1 MRKPEDIN
9 ILIACEESGR
19 ICTEFL
25 NRGFNVFSCDII
37 DTSGQHPE
45 RHIKQ
50 DVTPLLGKG
59 PHHFKTC
66 DGKEWDIDKFDL
78 IVGHPP
84 CTDLSVSGALRF
96 EQKRKDGRQEASI
109 KFFCKFLEAE
119 CEHVAIE
126 NPVNIM
132 SGQYIVKWFPELA
145 KKYGLPRKPDQ
156 IIHPYMFGHPES
168 KKTCL
173 WLKNL
178 PKLEPT
184 KVLPLPASG
193 HWNNQTEDRQN
204 KLIIDS
210 KWIGYNDPR
219 TKIYRSKTY
228 PGIATAIAQQ
238 WGDYLLKQ

>member
-1 MRKPEDIN
+1 MKTGEFEYREGVVMNQILLADEIN
-9 ILIACEESGR
+9 I
-19 ICTEFL
+19 
-25 NRGFNVFSCDII
+25 
-37 DTSGQHPE
+37 TSP
-45 RHIKQ
+45 
-50 DVTPLLGKG
+50 
-59 PHHFKTC
+59 KTKA
-66 DGKEWDIDKFDL
+66 GL
-78 IVGHPP
+78 
-84 CTDLSVSGALRF
+84 
-96 EQKRKDGRQEASI
+96 
-109 KFFCKFLEAE
+109 LEAMAE
-119 CEHVAIE
+119 
-126 NPVNIM
+126 
-132 SGQYIVKWFPELA
+132 IVRVYPDPTIAVTGRSFLAEGWKGRLRQNSYEAYLARLA